1 MSERLRD
8 LIPAPWRALWDT
20 PALEPH
26 WAKLEAFLDAEY
38 ASQTVYPPRKDLFQ
52 ALQPCPPEAVRVL
65 ILGQDPYHQP
75 GQAHGLSFSVPPG
88 QKLPPSLRNIFTELQ
103 SDLGCAAP
111 ASGSLLPWARQ
122 GVLLLNTVMS
132 VRAGQAG
139 SHAGQGWEPLSD
151 ALIAGLSTQSK
162 HLVCLLWG
170 RWAQAKAPLIDP
182 RHTILQGPHPSP
194 LSAYRGF
201 FGSRPFSQI
210 NAALQAH
217 GQPAI
222 DWALPAHS

>member
-1 MSERLRD
+1 MADRLRD
-8 LIPAPWRALWDT
+8 LIPTAWRTLWDT
-20 PALEPH
+20 PTLQPH
-26 WAKLEAFLDAEY
+26 WAKLEAFLDHEY
-38 ASQTVYPPRKDLFQ
+38 ATQTIYPPREALFQ
-52 ALQPCPPEAVRVL
+52 ALQCCPPEAVRVL

-75 GQAHGLSFSVPPG
+75 GQAHGLSFSVPPD

-111 ASGSLLPWARQ
+111 ASGSLLPWAQQ

-132 VRAGQAG
+132 VRAGAAG
-139 SHAGQGWEPLSD
+139 SHAGQGWEPLTD
-151 ALIAGLSTQSK
+151 ALIEGLSKQSP

-170 RWAQAKAPLIDP
+170 RWAQAKAPLIDA

-201 FGSRPFSQI
+201 FGSQPFSQI

-222 DWALPAHS
+222 DWVLP